1 MNSKIIVDAF
11 AWVEFFIGSERGRIV
26 KRYIDDGYVVITLTT
41 TLSEL
46 KEYALRNDKDFDEIL
61 PLIRGCSEI
70 REIDEGIGIMAG
82 EVNYER
88 KKVVKGWGMMD
99 SYVLASSLVLNAG
112 ILTGDQHF
120 RDVED
125 VIMIEIPFARCLKL
139 HRHRNL

>member
-1 MNSKIIVDAF
+1 M
-11 AWVEFFIGSERGRIV
+11 
-26 KRYIDDGYVVITLTT
+26 DDGYVVITLTT

-46 KEYALRNDKDFDEIL
+46 KEYALRNGKDFDEIL
-61 PLIRGCSEI
+61 PLIRGHSEI

-125 VIMIEIPFARCLKL
+125 VIMV
-139 HRHRNL
+139 

>member
-125 VIMIEIPFARCLKL
+125 VIML
-139 HRHRNL
+139 

>member
-125 VIMIEIPFARCLKL
+125 VIMI
-139 HRHRNL
+139 

>member
-1 MNSKIIVDAF
+1 
-11 AWVEFFIGSERGRIV
+11 
-26 KRYIDDGYVVITLTT
+26 
-41 TLSEL
+41 
-46 KEYALRNDKDFDEIL
+46 
-61 PLIRGCSEI
+61 
-70 REIDEGIGIMAG
+70 MAG

-125 VIMIEIPFARCLKL
+125 VIMI
-139 HRHRNL
+139 

>member
-1 MNSKIIVDAF
+1 MCPRIMNSKIIVDAF

-61 PLIRGCSEI
+61 PLIRGGSEI

-125 VIMIEIPFARCLKL
+125 VIMI
-139 HRHRNL
+139 

>member
-1 MNSKIIVDAF
+1 MCPRIMNSKIIVDAF

-26 KRYIDDGYVVITLTT
+26 KRYMDDGYVVITLTT

-46 KEYALRNDKDFDEIL
+46 KEYALRNGKDFDEIL
-61 PLIRGCSEI
+61 PLIRGHSEI

-125 VIMIEIPFARCLKL
+125 VIMV
-139 HRHRNL
+139 

>member
-1 MNSKIIVDAF
+1 MNSRIIVDAF

-26 KRYIDDGYVVITLTT
+26 KRHIDDGYVVITLTT

-46 KEYALRNDKDFDEIL
+46 KEYALKNGKDFDEIL
-61 PLIRGCSEI
+61 PLIRGYSEI

-125 VIMIEIPFARCLKL
+125 VIMI
-139 HRHRNL
+139 

>member
-1 MNSKIIVDAF
+1 MCPKIMNSKIIVDAF

-125 VIMIEIPFARCLKL
+125 VIMI
-139 HRHRNL
+139 

>member
-26 KRYIDDGYVVITLTT
+26 KRYIDDGYVMITLTT

-82 EVNYER
+82 KVNYER

-125 VIMIEIPFARCLKL
+125 VIMI
-139 HRHRNL
+139 